1 MSAAAASAG
10 VAGLAQLRQ
19 AWERITVYLPVAL
32 MGVLALVTYLLAKQA
47 PVTGPGDASRPP
59 SSEPDYFL
67 RGFAIKSFNE
77 QGRLKSEIFGTEGR
91 HYPDTDILEIDQPR
105 LRAYNQRGEPTVA
118 TARKA
123 LSNGDGSQV
132 QLIGDA
138 VIVREATTDATGALR
153 PRLEMRSEFFHV
165 YTETEQLRTHLPVQL
180 QRGPDCF
187 TADRMDFDNLDQQV
201 QLQGRVR
208 GTISPREKGAA
219 LPAPA
224 PRPAKATTPA
234 KSAKSTASTKPARPA
249 RPARDTR

>member
-1 MSAAAASAG
+1 MSLAAASAG
-10 VAGLAQLRQ
+10 MAGLAQLRQ
-19 AWERITVYLPVAL
+19 AWDRITVYLPVAL

-67 RGFAIKSFNE
+67 RGFAIKSFSE
-77 QGRLKSEIFGTEGR
+77 EGRLKSEIFGTEGR

-132 QLIGDA
+132 QLIGNA

-153 PRLEMRSEFFHV
+153 PRLEMRSEFLHGFV
-165 YTETEQLRTHLPVQL
+165 RFERVRTHLPVEVVQADNRFRAGGLDYEHLEGRLQL
-180 QRGPDCF
+180 AGPV
-187 TADRMDFDNLDQQV
+187 RMA
-201 QLQGRVR
+201 LQPG
-208 GTISPREKGAA
+208 
-219 LPAPA
+219 PAGQAA
-224 PRPAKATTPA
+224 PRP
-234 KSAKSTASTKPARPA
+234 
-249 RPARDTR
+249 